1 MLKSKAHKVH
11 VKQSALRN
19 KFVIPALIKLEKSS
33 NYPNIK
39 TVKRVSEVTKVM
51 AETFKLS
58 QDKFVGLV
66 REHAL
71 LDENGSIK
79 EKDGQVGTFEIPDAN
94 LAAWT
99 TALGGFMDSEAEIVL
114 PSGKLSLDDLAK
126 VGLTPE
132 DLTALSFIVE

>member
-1 MLKSKAHKVH
+1 
-11 VKQSALRN
+11 
-19 KFVIPALIKLEKSS
+19 LEKSS